1 MSTHRGQ
8 SNSGFG
14 DKNITI
20 ISLNDKK
27 EKFPLKSRISKD
39 ELLLVLLFSISVLK
53 VLANM
58 VR

>member
-1 MSTHRGQ
+1 MVALVI
-8 SNSGFG
+8 
-14 DKNITI
+14 KPITI
-20 ISLNDKK
+20 ISLSDKK

-39 ELLLVLLFSISVLK
+39 ELLSVLLFSISVLK

>member
-1 MSTHRGQ
+1 MVALVI
-8 SNSGFG
+8 
-14 DKNITI
+14 KLITI

-27 EKFPLKSRISKD
+27 GKFPLKSRISKD
-39 ELLLVLLFSISVLK
+39 ELPLVLPFSISVLK

>member
-1 MSTHRGQ
+1 MVALVI
-8 SNSGFG
+8 
-14 DKNITI
+14 KLITI

-27 EKFPLKSRISKD
+27 GKFPLKSRISKD
-39 ELLLVLLFSISVLK
+39 ELLLVLPFKISVLK